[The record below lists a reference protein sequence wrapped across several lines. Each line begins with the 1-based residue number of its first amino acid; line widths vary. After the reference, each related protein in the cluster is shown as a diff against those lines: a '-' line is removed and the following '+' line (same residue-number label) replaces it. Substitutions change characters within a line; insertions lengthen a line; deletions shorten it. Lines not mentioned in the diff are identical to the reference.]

1 MLQDKEL
8 TVNEVAAFAG
18 VHKQTVWNWI
28 LGNKLPAHRIETR
41 EGRNTKGKGVEW
53 RVYASDLAQF
63 MSNRV
68 IK

>member
-28 LGNKLPAHRIETR
+28 LGDKLPAHRLDTKD
-41 EGRNTKGKGVEW
+41 GRNKRGKGVEW
-53 RVYASDLAQF
+53 RIYASDLAEF
-63 MSNRV
+63 MSKRG
-68 IK
+68 